1 MGPMLAAG
9 AAMVVG
15 TLVPLAFGA
24 LFMLAGKAVMTSV
37 LAITISAMM
46 GLKTMFGKSE
56 SVQAVKSLSAPAM
69 RPLRYN
75 SEAIFEQESTAY
87 SNKGEAEAKAHDSD
101 TDVFTGESVN
111 NVHRGYYNGPGQL
124 QSAGGPSQLHWDGG
138 TNSAKSVNTDDEF
151 NKTTGAKNGGYF

>member
-1 MGPMLAAG
+1 MLAAG

-15 TLVPLAFGA
+15 TLVPLAFGT

-37 LAITISAMM
+37 LAITISAIM

-56 SVQAVKSLSAPAM
+56 SVQAVKSLSAPAL
-69 RPLRYN
+69 RPSHYD

-87 SNKGEAEAKAHDSD
+87 RNKGETEAHDSD
-101 TDVFTGESVN
+101 PDVFIGESVN
-111 NVHRGYYNGPGQL
+111 DVHRGYYNRPEPQQL
-124 QSAGGPSQLHWDGG
+124 PQSAGGSSRPQWAGAG
-138 TNSAKSVNTDDEF
+138 AAKSVNNDDKF